1 MEAELTQLV
10 AKNIAV
16 EEENRKLKITVET
29 KENTAEMIDFDK
41 AQLKKEIEV
50 SRILMLEAQQDTGKV
65 KAQLTQTIEELKANI
80 R

>member
-1 MEAELTQLV
+1 
-10 AKNIAV
+10 
-16 EEENRKLKITVET
+16 
-29 KENTAEMIDFDK
+29 MIDFDK

-65 KAQLTQTIEELKANI
+65 KAQLTQAIEELKANI